1 MNTKIETLEKKV
13 IVMRRVPPGDRWNIS
28 PDTATIYNSLTDAL
42 EEYFQRT
49 GQTEYFM
56 SAREG
61 TVSVITTEE
70 VKIEQPIQRYSLY
83 GEN

>member
-13 IVMRRVPPGDRWNIS
+13 VVMRRTPPGDRWVI
-28 PDTATIYNSLTDAL
+28 PTDTTIYNSLTDAL

-49 GQTEYFM
+49 GQTEYFI

-70 VKIEQPIQRYSLY
+70 VKIEQPIQKYSLY

>member
-1 MNTKIETLEKKV
+1 MNTKVETLEKKV
-13 IVMRRVPPGDRWNIS
+13 IVMRRTPPGDRWSIP
-28 PDTATIYNSLTDAL
+28 PDTTIYNSLTDVL

-49 GQTEYFM
+49 GQTEYFI